1 MPLQQK
7 LLSACHASDLGG
19 HSGFPVTYMRMKKLF
34 AWTDMCV
41 AVKQFV
47 QTCLVCQQAKPD
59 RTHLPGLLQPLP
71 MPSSAW
77 QIISVDFVEGLPTSS
92 SYNCI
97 LVVIDFF
104 TKYGHFIPLRHPFTA
119 TSIAKLFLLHVYRLH
134 GMPSSIVSDWD
145 RIFTS
150 SLWKELFRLAE
161 V

>member
-34 AWTDMCV
+34 AWSGMRATM
-41 AVKQFV
+41 KLFV

-59 RTHLPGLLQPLP
+59 RTHLPRLLHPLP
-71 MPSSAW
+71 VPSSAW
-77 QIISVDFVEGLPTSS
+77 QIISLDFVEGLPTSS
-92 SYNCI
+92 SYDCI

-104 TKYGHFIPLRHPFTA
+104 TKYGNFIPLRHLFTTA
-119 TSIAKLFLLHVYRLH
+119 SVSKLFLLHVYCLH
-134 GMPSSIVSDWD
+134 GMPSSIVSDRN

-150 SLWKELFRLAE
+150 SLWKELFCLAD